1 MMKSCRFTEV
11 ICFTLTIKKS
21 QITTIVK
28 KKIKKKIKRGEN
40 QLIGFRFK
48 NIINCMCAKNN
59 KINSNNLS
67 ERTKKK

>member
-11 ICFTLTIKKS
+11 ICFTLTINS
-21 QITTIVK
+21 C
-28 KKIKKKIKRGEN
+28 KKITNHNNCEKKIKRGEN